1 MADTRRDHLGGMA
14 ISDKPQAASLKSS
27 QEALDAHV
35 TDTIA
40 RLRSLPGLSKHDA
53 DLLVTSIQENREA
66 ILRAERKRL
75 LAKTAQGSEAITTS
89 SDEEEWLNARA
100 AM

>member
-1 MADTRRDHLGGMA
+1 MAQ
-14 ISDKPQAASLKSS
+14 SDKPQDASLKSF

-35 TDTIA
+35 TDTIE
-40 RLRSLPGLSKHDA
+40 RLRSLPGVSKNDA

-66 ILRAERKRL
+66 ILKAERKRL
-75 LAKTAQGSEAITTS
+75 LSKTTPGSEGSTTS
-89 SDEEEWLNARA
+89 SDQEEWLNARA